1 MKIERTVTL
10 KRASRLYGHLRHTT
24 PEREPGEY
32 RVTLEIDADRLAVE
46 LAGQAFGN
54 GGGKAT
60 ACKGLIRA
68 EIITAKKAGKPAA

>member
-1 MKIERTVTL
+1 MKIESTVTL
-10 KRASRLYGHLRHTT
+10 SKASRLYGHLRRTT

-32 RVTLEIDADRLAVE
+32 HVTLEIDADKLAAE

-54 GGGKAT
+54 GSGVAI

-68 EIITAKKAGKPAA
+68 EISPAKKTGKPTA

>member
-1 MKIERTVTL
+1 MKIKRTVTL
-10 KRASRLYGHLRHTT
+10 KKASRLYGHLRRNA

-32 RVTLEIDADRLAVE
+32 RVTLEIDADKLAAE

-54 GGGKAT
+54 AGGKSE

-68 EIITAKKAGKPAA
+68 EIKPLKKSRNPAA